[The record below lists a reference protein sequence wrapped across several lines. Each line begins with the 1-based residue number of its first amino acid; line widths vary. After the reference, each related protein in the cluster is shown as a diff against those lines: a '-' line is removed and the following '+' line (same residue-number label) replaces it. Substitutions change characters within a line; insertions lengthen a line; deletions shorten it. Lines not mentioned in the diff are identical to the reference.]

1 MKTLKQRLHPQYK
14 KQLKLYQSHYPTLG
28 KRVNHELKT
37 LEWIGDLRLTVL
49 IDMQLA
55 FKLKD
60 IADVYNIFDEQTT
73 NN

>member
-14 KQLKLYQSHYPTLG
+14 KRLKLYQSHYPTLG
-28 KRVNHELKT
+28 ERVNNELNT

-60 IADVYNIFDEQTT
+60 IADVYDIFDEQHID
-73 NN
+73 

>member
-1 MKTLKQRLHPQYK
+1 MKTLKQRLQPQYK
-14 KQLKLYQSHYPTLG
+14 KRLTLYRSHYPTLG
-28 KRVNHELKT
+28 ERVNNELKN

-60 IADVYNIFDEQTT
+60 IADVYNIFDDQ
-73 NN
+73 NID

>member
-14 KQLKLYQSHYPTLG
+14 KRLKLYQSHYPTLG
-28 KRVNHELKT
+28 ERINNELNT

-49 IDMQLA
+49 IDMRLA

-60 IADVYNIFDEQTT
+60 IADVYDIFDEQHID
-73 NN
+73 

>member
-14 KQLKLYQSHYPTLG
+14 KRLKLYQSHYPTLG
-28 KRVNHELKT
+28 ERINNDLNN
-37 LEWIGDLRLTVL
+37 LEYIGDLRLTVV

-60 IADVYNIFDEQTT
+60 IADIYFIFDKQTID
-73 NN
+73 

>member
-1 MKTLKQRLHPQYK
+1 MKTLKQRLQPKYK
-14 KQLKLYQSHYPTLG
+14 TRLTLYRSHYPTLG
-28 KRVNHELKT
+28 ERVNNELKT

-60 IADVYNIFDEQTT
+60 IADVYDIFDEQ
-73 NN
+73 NID

>member
-1 MKTLKQRLHPQYK
+1 MKTLKQRLQPEYK
-14 KQLKLYQSHYPTLG
+14 KRLTLYRSHYPTLG
-28 KRVNHELKT
+28 ERVNNELKN

-60 IADVYNIFDEQTT
+60 IADVYNIFDDQ
-73 NN
+73 NID

>member
-14 KQLKLYQSHYPTLG
+14 KRLTLYQSHYPTLG
-28 KRVNHELKT
+28 ERVNNELNT

-60 IADVYNIFDEQTT
+60 IADVYDIFDEQHID
-73 NN
+73 

>member
-1 MKTLKQRLHPQYK
+1 MKTLKQRLQPEYK
-14 KQLKLYQSHYPTLG
+14 KRLTLYRSHYPTLG
-28 KRVNHELKT
+28 ERVNNELKT

-60 IADVYNIFDEQTT
+60 IADVYDIFDEQHID
-73 NN
+73 

>member
-1 MKTLKQRLHPQYK
+1 MKTLKQRLQPKYK
-14 KQLKLYQSHYPTLG
+14 NKLTLYRSHYPTLG
-28 KRVNHELKT
+28 ERVNNELKT

-60 IADVYNIFDEQTT
+60 IADVYDIFDEQHID
-73 NN
+73 

>member
-14 KQLKLYQSHYPTLG
+14 KRLTLFQSHYPTLG
-28 KRVNHELKT
+28 ERINENLNN
-37 LEWIGDLRLTVL
+37 LEFIGDLRLTVL

-60 IADVYNIFDEQTT
+60 IADVYDIFDEQHID
-73 NN
+73 

>member
-1 MKTLKQRLHPQYK
+1 MKTLKQRLQPQYK
-14 KQLKLYQSHYPTLG
+14 KRLTLYQSHYPTLG
-28 KRVNHELKT
+28 ERVNNELNA

-60 IADVYNIFDEQTT
+60 IADVYDIFDEQHID
-73 NN
+73 

>member
-1 MKTLKQRLHPQYK
+1 MKTLKQRLQPEYK
-14 KQLKLYQSHYPTLG
+14 KRLTLYRSHYPTLG
-28 KRVNHELKT
+28 ERVNNELKT

-60 IADVYNIFDEQTT
+60 IADVYDIFDDQ
-73 NN
+73 NID

>member
-14 KQLKLYQSHYPTLG
+14 KRLTLYQSHYPTLG
-28 KRVNHELKT
+28 ERINNELNT

-49 IDMQLA
+49 IDMRLA

-60 IADVYNIFDEQTT
+60 IADVYNIFDEQHID
-73 NN
+73 

>member
-14 KQLKLYQSHYPTLG
+14 KRLKLYQTHYPTLG
-28 KRVNHELKT
+28 ERINNDLKT

-55 FKLKD
+55 FKLKN
-60 IADVYNIFDEQTT
+60 IADIYDIFEDQNID
-73 NN
+73 

>member
-1 MKTLKQRLHPQYK
+1 MKTLKQRLQPKYK
-14 KQLKLYQSHYPTLG
+14 NKLTLYRSHYPTLG
-28 KRVNHELKT
+28 ERVNNELKT

-60 IADVYNIFDEQTT
+60 IADVYDIFDDQTT
-73 NN
+73 D

>member
-14 KQLKLYQSHYPTLG
+14 KRLTLYQSHYPTLG
-28 KRVNHELKT
+28 ERINKNLNN
-37 LEWIGDLRLTVL
+37 LEFIGDLRLTVL

-60 IADVYNIFDEQTT
+60 IADVYDIFDEQHID
-73 NN
+73 